1 MSGLTC
7 LLYLST
13 SCGPLPAAEVEALLH
28 SARRNNDEAG
38 VTGALL
44 HYDDRFL
51 QVLEGEPAAVE
62 ACFSRICRDPRHHDV
77 RPLFSAAQPQRRFAG
92 WSMRYLTP
100 AGADRAVADFLD
112 RLQQAPQP
120 EAVQQALA
128 LLQGLARSAAPGA
141 PQAG

>member
-1 MSGLTC
+1 MSGITC

-13 SCGPLPAAEVEALLH
+13 SSGPMPAEEVESLLCT
-28 SARRNNDEAG
+28 ARRRNEDAG

-62 ACFSRICRDPRHHDV
+62 ACFSRICADPRHRDV
-77 RPLFSAAQPQRRFAG
+77 RPLFSAAQPQRRFAD

-100 AGADRAVADFLD
+100 AGADRAVAAFLD
-112 RLQQAPQP
+112 RLQTSPQP

-128 LLQGLARSAAPGA
+128 LLQRLAQNTAESAA
-141 PQAG
+141 QAG